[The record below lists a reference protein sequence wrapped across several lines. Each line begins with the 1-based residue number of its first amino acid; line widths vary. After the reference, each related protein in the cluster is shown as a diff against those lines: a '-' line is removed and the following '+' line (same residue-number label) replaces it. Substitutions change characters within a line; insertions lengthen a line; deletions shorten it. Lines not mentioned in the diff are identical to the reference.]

1 MRTAREWGVVSK
13 RQKAVLVGSVASS
26 APRRL
31 KAGDFKGS
39 LSYIAGSA
47 SGLSY
52 IPRTWV
58 MRMKINRERRRK
70 KWRKQRW
77 QGLG

>member
-13 RQKAVLVGSVASS
+13 RQKAVLVGSVAIW

-39 LSYIAGSA
+39 LSYIVGSA
-47 SGLSY
+47 SGLSLH
-52 IPRTWV
+52 PENLV
-58 MRMKINRERRRK
+58 HENEDK
-70 KWRKQRW
+70 
-77 QGLG
+77 